1 MSNIVE
7 LLLIDDDATT
17 LFIHEK
23 ILGKCTINFPHK
35 TFSNGLDCLNYMEAK
50 NSPEQNFILFLDI
63 NMPQIDG
70 WRLLELIKEKNFKSK
85 SLAIMATSSID
96 TQDKEKS
103 KQYDSVIHFF
113 EKPLTLEACEKLASL
128 PQIAALS

>member
-1 MSNIVE
+1 MSTIVE

-23 ILGKCTINFPHK
+23 ILAKCTLNFPYK
-35 TFSNGLDCLNYMEAK
+35 TFSNGLDCLNYMEGK
-50 NSPEQNFILFLDI
+50 NFPEQNFILFLDI
-63 NMPQIDG
+63 NMPLING
-70 WRLLELIKEKNFKSK
+70 WQMLELIKEKHFKCK
-85 SLAIMATSSID
+85 ALVIMATSSID
-96 TQDKEKS
+96 FEDKEKS

-128 PQIAALS
+128 PEISALS